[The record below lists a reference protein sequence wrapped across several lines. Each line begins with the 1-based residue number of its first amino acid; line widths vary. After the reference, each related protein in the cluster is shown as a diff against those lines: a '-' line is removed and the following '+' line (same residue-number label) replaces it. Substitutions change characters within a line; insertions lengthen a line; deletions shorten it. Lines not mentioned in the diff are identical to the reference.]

1 MNPIERTLIKESDRV
16 NHTAALFGFHFPL
29 HLEPLVYAMTERLS
43 ADYRGGYWHFYQLGN
58 GAFYMA
64 PDEDTVF
71 HVVCENGFD
80 GQLSADAFGIT
91 ACLYA
96 YSHLASS
103 ECWSRMYLPSSTTGS
118 ESTRWSTPRR
128 GR

>member
-96 YSHLASS
+96 YSHLALSG
-103 ECWSRMYLPSSTTGS
+103 MLVADVFAQ
-118 ESTRWSTPRR
+118 
-128 GR
+128 